1 LPPLPIVPSLHSL
14 NSFPIINTMLTSHMN
29 MVNQQLAQ
37 ISTFNNLSINNLQNN
52 ISSEGNFLFVFY
64 EL

>member
-1 LPPLPIVPSLHSL
+1 MTSLMNNQLSNL
-14 NSFPIINTMLTSHMN
+14 NFNSMINTHMN
-29 MVNQQLAQ
+29 MVNQQFAQ

-64 EL
+64 EF

>member
-1 LPPLPIVPSLHSL
+1 MASLMNNQLSSL
-14 NSFPIINTMLTSHMN
+14 NFNSMINTHMN
-29 MVNQQLAQ
+29 MVNQQLGQ

-64 EL
+64 EF

>member
-1 LPPLPIVPSLHSL
+1 MSPLMSNQLSRL
-14 NSFPIINTMLTSHMN
+14 NFNSMFNTHMN
-29 MVNQQLAQ
+29 MVNQQFAQ

-64 EL
+64 EF

>member
-1 LPPLPIVPSLHSL
+1 M
-14 NSFPIINTMLTSHMN
+14 INTHMN
-29 MVNQQLAQ
+29 MVNQQLGQ

-64 EL
+64 EF

>member
-1 LPPLPIVPSLHSL
+1 MTSLMNNQLSSL
-14 NSFPIINTMLTSHMN
+14 NFNSMINTHMN
-29 MVNQQLAQ
+29 MVNQQLGQ

-64 EL
+64 EF

>member
-1 LPPLPIVPSLHSL
+1 MTSLMNNQLSSL
-14 NSFPIINTMLTSHMN
+14 NFNSMINTHMN
-29 MVNQQLAQ
+29 MVNQQLTQ

-64 EL
+64 EF

>member
-1 LPPLPIVPSLHSL
+1 MASLMNNQLSSL
-14 NSFPIINTMLTSHMN
+14 NFNSMINTHMN
-29 MVNQQLAQ
+29 MVNQQLTQ

-64 EL
+64 EF

>member
-1 LPPLPIVPSLHSL
+1 MASLMNNQLSRL
-14 NSFPIINTMLTSHMN
+14 NFNSMINTHMN
-29 MVNQQLAQ
+29 MVNQQLTQ

-64 EL
+64 EF

>member
-1 LPPLPIVPSLHSL
+1 MAPLMSTQLSRL
-14 NSFPIINTMLTSHMN
+14 NFNSMFNTHMN
-29 MVNQQLAQ
+29 MVNQQFAQ

-64 EL
+64 EF

>member
-1 LPPLPIVPSLHSL
+1 MTSLMNNQLSSFNF
-14 NSFPIINTMLTSHMN
+14 NSMINTHMN
-29 MVNQQLAQ
+29 LVNQQLGQ

-64 EL
+64 EF

>member
-1 LPPLPIVPSLHSL
+1 MIPFMNNQLSSL
-14 NSFPIINTMLTSHMN
+14 NFNSMINTHMN
-29 MVNQQLAQ
+29 MVNQQFAQ

-64 EL
+64 EF

>member
-1 LPPLPIVPSLHSL
+1 M
-14 NSFPIINTMLTSHMN
+14 INTHMN
-29 MVNQQLAQ
+29 MVNQQLSQ

-64 EL
+64 EF